1 VIHAFENDFYDSE
14 LRAIVCEYI
23 RPERN
28 FASLDELVG
37 AIKSDIALAQQRT
50 VDVPEYLALKVRES
64 QTNRHLR
71 RKFFFCFDSFFFFF
85 FCSPMRSLI

>member
-50 VDVPEYLALKVRES
+50 VDVPQYLALKVSE
-64 QTNRHLR
+64 RHLR
-71 RKFFFCFDSFFFFF
+71 RKFFFSC
-85 FCSPMRSLI
+85 